1 MSESGFTDIRKDR
14 SRMDNQAG
22 KIITSLKTVLS
33 DNSIPEQAKK
43 IFVLQWFDIYRGKEN
58 ELVSVLLSEKLSDT
72 VFDLLDRTALRNLIM
87 RLAGQVY
94 SPEAGTDAI
103 RFIGWLVQH
112 IETVAVLVSRPV
124 KDVWHSL
131 FLSLASWDVR
141 TVSTSVNDAVVQL
154 LSAVTGNDS
163 NNIKTALDSLI
174 SRLLRVPDT
183 AAADNER
190 TYHDSNK
197 IRTLPDL
204 EDNFLLSLLVRTW
217 RYIRSEDRTSEWPAS
232 DVLYGN
238 PTNTDTALHR
248 IPEDDN
254 PQGYAYP
261 MISIYILGH
270 KVGDLKEPVI
280 YVRRHYLDEKS
291 NIITEG
297 VPDPFIESLT
307 HDTIIVQIP
316 YLNGRTRTR
325 LERLLNVFDQ
335 DYRLKENGHFLEFDE
350 EKLEG
355 AEEQLVVDRLIR
367 AAVAPKVRRS
377 MQVEDEIL
385 SEIERRDTE
394 IMLREAKIEQQN
406 QEIEKNRQALEQNK
420 QELEQNK
427 QELEQNK
434 QELEQ
439 NKQEL
444 EQNKQELKQNRQEL
458 EQNRQELEQSKQLV
472 CSMVSLLQASGLSV
486 GEIAGRLNLDEH
498 EVGKMLGNR

>member
-1 MSESGFTDIRKDR
+1 M
-14 SRMDNQAG
+14 
-22 KIITSLKTVLS
+22 
-33 DNSIPEQAKK
+33 
-43 IFVLQWFDIYRGKEN
+43 
-58 ELVSVLLSEKLSDT
+58 
-72 VFDLLDRTALRNLIM
+72 
-87 RLAGQVY
+87 
-94 SPEAGTDAI
+94 
-103 RFIGWLVQH
+103 
-112 IETVAVLVSRPV
+112 
-124 KDVWHSL
+124 
-131 FLSLASWDVR
+131 
-141 TVSTSVNDAVVQL
+141 
-154 LSAVTGNDS
+154 
-163 NNIKTALDSLI
+163 
-174 SRLLRVPDT
+174 
-183 AAADNER
+183 
-190 TYHDSNK
+190 
-197 IRTLPDL
+197 
-204 EDNFLLSLLVRTW
+204 
-217 RYIRSEDRTSEWPAS
+217 
-232 DVLYGN
+232 
-238 PTNTDTALHR
+238 
-248 IPEDDN
+248 
-254 PQGYAYP
+254 
-261 MISIYILGH
+261 
-270 KVGDLKEPVI
+270 
-280 YVRRHYLDEKS
+280 DEKS
-291 NIITEG
+291 NVITEG

-427 QELEQNK
+427 QEL
-434 QELEQ
+434 
-439 NKQEL
+439 
-444 EQNKQELKQNRQEL
+444 KQNRQEL